1 MQPREPRQGILYAAV
16 RIYER
21 IIRFAAGSMMLT
33 IVVIMV
39 TQVTARYVFNSSL
52 IWAEEL
58 CRYILIWMTFLLLG
72 MSYQKGEFISLEMLP
87 GTLSLSARR
96 VLRIVMSVPTLFF
109 LALMT
114 WAGWAYA
121 ARFGNQTIP
130 ALDFIW
136 ESLSGGPLNISI
148 RWVYVSVSVGSALLF
163 LHILVDLVLR
173 AGRLWRGEPDG
184 TEIHPESGEAA

>member
-1 MQPREPRQGILYAAV
+1 MQASEARPGLGYAIVSA
-16 RIYER
+16 YER
-21 IIRFAAGSMMLT
+21 AMRFAAGSMMAT
-33 IVVIMV
+33 IVIIMI

-87 GTLSLSARR
+87 ETLSLTARR
-96 VLRIVMSVPTLFF
+96 VTRIVMSVPTLFF

-114 WAGWAYA
+114 WAGWTYA
-121 ARFGNQTIP
+121 ARFDNQTIP

-136 ESLSGGPLNISI
+136 ESIAGGTLNISI

-163 LHILVDLVLR
+163 LHIFVDLLLR
-173 AGRLWRGEPDG
+173 AGRLWRGEPDS
-184 TEIHPESGEAA
+184 TKTPPDSGEIA